1 MVNLSV
7 QISDDIPATIIRK
20 HINEKALALV
30 NWYSTLNKPS
40 KYLPD
45 DCSDKE
51 AEEVIKSL
59 MELFESED
67 IIELKDKNM
76 KFALSCIL
84 EEEEM
89 VIDMDK
95 ELSAEFCDQD
105 RKALKKYLPN
115 EDISYYESYDH
126 FRDLLL
132 PEGIYE

>member
-20 HINEKALALV
+20 HINEKAFDLIS
-30 NWYSTLNKPS
+30 WYSTLNKPS

-45 DCSDKE
+45 GYSDKE
-51 AEEVIKSL
+51 AEAVIRAL
-59 MELFESED
+59 MDLFEAKD
-67 IIELKDKNM
+67 IIELKDNKM

-95 ELSAEFCDQD
+95 ELSAEFSDQD
-105 RKALKKYLPN
+105 REVLKKYFPN

-126 FRDLLL
+126 FRELLL